1 MRSGLHL
8 DASLSF
14 LTTKY
19 NARPCDLKKSS
30 KSSKLLHGAQF
41 SVFTSLPVHFKIKST
56 PPTRQDDCVCTAGSV
71 LSYLRYATSSPF
83 VVPALT

>member
-1 MRSGLHL
+1 MRLGLNL

-14 LTTKY
+14 LTTEY

-41 SVFTSLPVHFKIKST
+41 LVFTSLPVHFKIKST
-56 PPTRQDDCVCTAGSV
+56 PPTRQDDCILPG
-71 LSYLRYATSSPF
+71 LSFRTCGTQRRARLSFLR
-83 VVPALT
+83 